1 MFSIK
6 QTVYMFNV
14 LQNTGMFNC
23 IFSLENLEVSCI
35 LLERG
40 NLIKNSLILAEQVLK
55 VSICSGF
62 LYVKESLT
70 LFQKV
75 KNLLE

>member
-1 MFSIK
+1 
-6 QTVYMFNV
+6 MFNV

-35 LLERG
+35 LLERERR